1 MRRSDVIA
9 SLEPNGGG
17 GGGGGGGGVITGMS
31 ADGDHPICIELTCV
45 KLVPQRYF
53 NNDIHRP
60 SSLNTNLQ
68 TMTK

>member
-1 MRRSDVIA
+1 
-9 SLEPNGGG
+9 
-17 GGGGGGGGVITGMS
+17 MS
-31 ADGDHPICIELTCV
+31 GDGDNPICIELTCV